1 MLAQQVVALEGSNV
15 DMKRQLEAQQRE
27 LQSEAD
33 ELTQQVSELGGTNSE
48 LQRSLEAQQSELQV
62 RIQRAQQDASQVCPL
77 LPHVFPP
84 TPAAFFFFKITK
96 PLVDLDSIF
105 TNLETTLCGW
115 PVLKNLENF

>member
-33 ELTQQVSELGGTNSE
+33 ELTRQVAELGGTNSE

-77 LPHVFPP
+77 SHPVFPP
-84 TPAAFFFFKITK
+84 HPPSHVAHF
-96 PLVDLDSIF
+96 LQDSGTIGDSRF
-105 TNLETTLCGW
+105 NVHGFRKDFLW
-115 PVLKNLENF
+115 